1 MPNALPAPV
10 PIFAVQVP
18 LMIPALG
25 MLAANPAVLG
35 AAGLGAGVAVGAA
48 SALATGAGGALLGGV
63 TGALTA
69 GALQNRNG
77 PRSNY

>member
-1 MPNALPAPV
+1 M
-10 PIFAVQVP
+10 PIFAVAVQVP
-18 LMIPALG
+18 LMIPAIGGLG

-63 TGALTA
+63 TGVLTA
-69 GALQNRNG
+69 GALQNRNRNDRRG
-77 PRSNY
+77 HY